1 MVNAMAMLDYGTI
14 LVRDG
19 IIQNRDQMFMEKTDL
34 GCDIPDKLA
43 LRGDPDRVAFI
54 SGDFFAYAGD
64 MDFMLC
70 FYKYRVLVIS
80 NSIYVGD
87 VWIMDDIK
95 PPYEKRLDL
104 FGSGIDVT
112 FECID
117 HKGRVNEYWN
127 QYEYPT
133 KYKVSWEYKGHK
145 YVAYTG
151 YGIDPKQSVYDMIKT
166 GDNSYD
172 YTETEIAELDRV
184 FKEG

>member
-1 MVNAMAMLDYGTI
+1 MAMIDYGTI

-19 IIQNRDQMFMEKTDL
+19 IIQNRDQMLMEKTDL

-43 LRGDPDRVAFI
+43 LRGDPDRVSFI
-54 SGDFFAYAGD
+54 KGDFFAYAGD

-70 FYKYRVLVIS
+70 FYKYRVLVIF
-80 NSIYVGD
+80 NGLYVGD
-87 VWIMDDIK
+87 VWITYDIK
-95 PPYEKRLDL
+95 PPYEKRLNL
-104 FGSGIDVT
+104 FGSGIDVI

-127 QYEYPT
+127 RYEYPT

-151 YGIDPKQSVYDMIKT
+151 YGIDSKQSVYDRIKT

-172 YTETEIAELDRV
+172 YTKTEIEEPDRV

>member
-1 MVNAMAMLDYGTI
+1 MAMIDYGTI

-43 LRGDPDRVAFI
+43 FRGDPDRVAFVN
-54 SGDFFAYAGD
+54 GDFFAYAGD

-80 NSIYVGD
+80 NGIYVGD
-87 VWIMDDIK
+87 VWIMDNIK
-95 PPYEKRLDL
+95 PPYEKRLNL
-104 FGSGIDVT
+104 FGSGVDVT

-127 QYEYPT
+127 RYEYPT
-133 KYKVSWEYKGHK
+133 KYKVSWKYKGHK

-151 YGIDPKQSVYDMIKT
+151 YGIDPKQSVYDRIKT
-166 GDNSYD
+166 GDNGYD
-172 YTETEIAELDRV
+172 YTEAEIAELDRV